1 MCENNFI
8 KTENAC
14 LSCLMY
20 STTNLPT
27 YKKNQS
33 FILLLRTDFKLF
45 LDVYILLKLL
55 RHMIFFFSH
64 HFTLEANQSFGMPCG
79 VPAQL
84 GVSRDP
90 ERYLISTLCIFLA
103 CKHALFTLC
112 LSLPFN
118 TMSSNYPSCNQISDC
133 CVNLPRAVRD
143 VNTFIQMLMCYRG
156 NKERLAHWGEGWK
169 GDPQCLLSAARNKW
183 QAI

>member
-1 MCENNFI
+1 MHAFLVWCTPQQIYLPIRRINPSFCFSEQISSFF
-8 KTENAC
+8 
-14 LSCLMY
+14 SM
-20 STTNLPT
+20 STFSWNCFVTW
-27 YKKNQS
+27 
-33 FILLLRTDFKLF
+33 F
-45 LDVYILLKLL
+45 
-55 RHMIFFFSH
+55 FFFSH
-64 HFTLEANQSFGMPCG
+64 HFTLEANQSFGTPCG